1 MGYYKDKLKKEL
13 LDKRML
19 KLEDQISTLIQLLA
33 EHEELLR
40 EYTNESLANYVD
52 YDNCT
57 NL

>member
-40 EYTNESLANYVD
+40 QYTNESLANYVD

>member
-1 MGYYKDKLKKEL
+1 MGYKDKLKKEL

-40 EYTNESLANYVD
+40 DYTKESLENYVD

>member
-40 EYTNESLANYVD
+40 EYTKESLENYVD
-52 YDNCT
+52 YDNST

>member
-1 MGYYKDKLKKEL
+1 MGYKDKLKKEL
-13 LDKRML
+13 LDKRMF
-19 KLEDQISTLIQLLA
+19 KLENQISTLIQLLA

-40 EYTNESLANYVD
+40 DYTKESLENYVD

>member
-40 EYTNESLANYVD
+40 DYTKESLENYVD

>member
-19 KLEDQISTLIQLLA
+19 KLENQISTLIQLLA

-40 EYTNESLANYVD
+40 EYTKESLENYVD
-52 YDNCT
+52 YDNST

>member
-40 EYTNESLANYVD
+40 DYTKESLENYVD
-52 YDNCT
+52 YDNST

>member
-1 MGYYKDKLKKEL
+1 MGCYKDKLKKEL

>member
-1 MGYYKDKLKKEL
+1 MGYKDKLKKEL

-40 EYTNESLANYVD
+40 EYTKESLENYVD